1 MTHLMTQPGSFLG
14 SGNAARNASSAPSFS
29 VRSPSGDGEP
39 YGVGRFSVCV
49 STEKDGER
57 DGERRRA
64 TEKVFVSGVVW
75 GVALSARARELSKN
89 KPVVLY
95 CRSGA
100 RSASAKRL
108 LETLGFTDVY
118 DAGGMH
124 RLG

>member
-1 MTHLMTQPGSFLG
+1 MSDAEEMSVMFESLKSVFGVSAVDTEAH
-14 SGNAARNASSAPSFS
+14 ARIARGAVVVD
-29 VRSPSGDGEP
+29 VRSPGEYASGHFGSAKNIPLD
-39 YGVGRFSVCV
+39 
-49 STEKDGER
+49 
-57 DGERRRA
+57 
-64 TEKVFVSGVVW
+64 
-75 GVALSARARELSKN
+75 ALSVRARELSKN

>member
-1 MTHLMTQPGSFLG
+1 MFDTLKTMFGASNVDAEAH
-14 SGNAARNASSAPSFS
+14 ARIARGAVVVD
-29 VRSPSGDGEP
+29 VRSPAEYASGHFGSAKNIPLDAI
-39 YGVGRFSVCV
+39 
-49 STEKDGER
+49 ST
-57 DGERRRA
+57 
-64 TEKVFVSGVVW
+64 
-75 GVALSARARELSKN
+75 RARELSKT

>member
-1 MTHLMTQPGSFLG
+1 MWDAEEI
-14 SGNAARNASSAPSFS
+14 NAMFESLKGMFGASTVDAEAHARIARGAVVVD
-29 VRSPSGDGEP
+29 VRSPAEYASGHFRAAKNIPLD
-39 YGVGRFSVCV
+39 SL
-49 STEKDGER
+49 ST
-57 DGERRRA
+57 
-64 TEKVFVSGVVW
+64 
-75 GVALSARARELSKN
+75 RARELSKST
-89 KPVVLY
+89 PVVLY

>member
-1 MTHLMTQPGSFLG
+1 MFESLKSVFGASTVDAEAH
-14 SGNAARNASSAPSFS
+14 ARIARGAVVVD
-29 VRSPSGDGEP
+29 VRSPAEYASGHFRSAKNIPLD
-39 YGVGRFSVCV
+39 S
-49 STEKDGER
+49 
-57 DGERRRA
+57 
-64 TEKVFVSGVVW
+64 
-75 GVALSARARELSKN
+75 LSARARELGKS